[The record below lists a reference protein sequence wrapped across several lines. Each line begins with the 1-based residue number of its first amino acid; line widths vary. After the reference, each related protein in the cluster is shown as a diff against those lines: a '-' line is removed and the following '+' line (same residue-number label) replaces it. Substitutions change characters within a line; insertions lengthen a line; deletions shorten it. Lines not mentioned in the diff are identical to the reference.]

1 MEMLVVVLIVGVL
14 ASMGV
19 SQYYKAVEEAKADH
33 ASSMTSMIG
42 AAVRMY
48 MVDHPSQ
55 AIVPGQLTSA
65 CNSQCCYDNSLN
77 CPGSAGSPGIT
88 TASQA
93 DPCQIIACGYLPY
106 QDFNCL
112 PYSYFIS
119 NGGTPPIGA
128 PKPGYAYA
136 KRQTSSSG
144 CTDPN
149 VTTNL
154 ATTDQPY
161 ATWAYEYVQQ
171 GCLCPF
177 GDQTPMS
184 GKFNSSVPSCAAV
197 GAGCD

>member
-42 AAVRMY
+42 SAVRMY
-48 MVDHPSQ
+48 MVDHPNQ
-55 AIVPGQLTSA
+55 ALGSGQLTSS
-65 CNSQCCYDNSLN
+65 CNQECCYD
-77 CPGSAGSPGIT
+77 GSTCT
-88 TASQA
+88 TGLG

-112 PYSYFIS
+112 PYSYFVS
-119 NGGTPPIGA
+119 NGATKPPGA
-128 PKPGYAYA
+128 PTPGYAYA

>member
-19 SQYYKAVEEAKADH
+19 TQYYKAVEEAKADH

-48 MVDHPSQ
+48 MVDHPNQ

-65 CNSQCCYDNSLN
+65 CNSECCYDGPGLD
-77 CPGSAGSPGIT
+77 CPAPGTT
-88 TASQA
+88 TAAQA
-93 DPCQIIACGYLPY
+93 DPCQIVACGYLPY
-106 QDFNCL
+106 QDFSCL
-112 PYSYFIS
+112 PYSYSIS
-119 NGGTPPIGA
+119 NGGAPPTGA
-128 PKPGYAYA
+128 PQPGFAYA
-136 KRQTSSSG
+136 ARQTNSSG
-144 CTDPN
+144 CADPN

-154 ATTDQPY
+154 ATTDQPF

-177 GDQTPMS
+177 NGAPMS